1 MLKFQVLR
9 PSYIGGLLLCNKCE
23 LLFEKVLTR
32 YEHLFIIQHI
42 KTIVLFFE
50 VIEMTA
56 NTTNKRHRYKIVKPF
71 RFFVFV
77 LICSMIAI
85 FATYAISGV
94 GKADAATMTEY
105 TQVKIQE
112 NDTLWDIVETYNP
125 NSDLDVRSALYD
137 IYEINDIDAESIRPG
152 DVILVPVYK

>member
-1 MLKFQVLR
+1 
-9 PSYIGGLLLCNKCE
+9 
-23 LLFEKVLTR
+23 
-32 YEHLFIIQHI
+32 
-42 KTIVLFFE
+42 
-50 VIEMTA
+50 MTA

-85 FATYAISGV
+85 FATFAISGV